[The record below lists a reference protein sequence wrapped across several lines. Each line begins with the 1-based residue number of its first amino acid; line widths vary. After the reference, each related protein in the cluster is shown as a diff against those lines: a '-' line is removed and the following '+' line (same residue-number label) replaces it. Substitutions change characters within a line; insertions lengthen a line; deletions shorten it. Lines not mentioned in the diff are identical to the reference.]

1 MAKAKTREE
10 LQWEL
15 EKSKKMLE
23 QALHQAERLDNR
35 IHDLQAKERK
45 ERNHRLI
52 TRGGT
57 VEHFWPE
64 VRTMSEREFFMLM
77 EMVLTLPA
85 AKSVLHS
92 FRPSGGADG

>member
-1 MAKAKTREE
+1 MAKTREQLQRE
-10 LQWEL
+10 LDE
-15 EKSKKMLE
+15 SKRKLE
-23 QALHQAERLDNR
+23 QAIHQAERLDNR

-45 ERNHRLI
+45 DRNHRLI

-64 VRTMSEREFFMLM
+64 VRTMSEKEFFMLM
-77 EMVLTLPA
+77 ETVLTLPA

-92 FRPSGGADG
+92 FHPSGGADG

>member
-1 MAKAKTREE
+1 MAKSKTREE
-10 LQWEL
+10 LQQEL
-15 EKSKKMLE
+15 DDSKRKLE

-64 VRTMSEREFFMLM
+64 VRTMSEKEFFILM

-92 FRPSGGADG
+92 FHPSGGNSG